1 MDIISPNNTSISLDH
16 IDAFIFDFD
25 GVLTDN
31 LVHLSDE
38 GVESVSSSR
47 ADGLAF
53 EALRK
58 LGKPTYIL
66 STEVNRVV
74 SVRAKKLKVKAI
86 QGVDNK
92 VSALESLIQEKKY
105 NIDHILYI
113 GNDLNDYYV
122 MKACGY
128 SVCPA
133 DSHSLIRDIS
143 DIVLKTNGG
152 KGVVRELLE
161 EVLSLDLLKILYNK

>member
-1 MDIISPNNTSISLDH
+1 MNIISTNNKSISLDL

-31 LVHLSDE
+31 LVHLSDK

-66 STEVNRVV
+66 STEVNPVV
-74 SVRAKKLKVKAI
+74 SLRAKKLNVRAI

-92 VSALESLIQEKKY
+92 VKALESLIQEKKY
-105 NIDHILYI
+105 NINHILYL

-133 DSHSLIRDIS
+133 DSHSLIKDIS
-143 DIVLKTNGG
+143 DIVLKTQGG

-161 EVLSLDLLKILYNK
+161 EVISLDLLKILYNK